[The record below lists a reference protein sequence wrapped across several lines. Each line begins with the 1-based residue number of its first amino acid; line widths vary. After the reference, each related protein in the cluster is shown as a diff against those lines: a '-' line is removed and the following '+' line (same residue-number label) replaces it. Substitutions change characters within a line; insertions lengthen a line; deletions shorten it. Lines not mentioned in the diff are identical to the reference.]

1 MKEERRKKLVF
12 ELNNS
17 GDYFVIKEKLKKS
30 IVRIVKE
37 KFQFQVC
44 FPFVFFFFLLT
55 LTLL

>member
-1 MKEERRKKLVF
+1 MKEERRRRMTF
-12 ELNNS
+12 ELNDS

-44 FPFVFFFFLLT
+44 
-55 LTLL
+55 